1 MAETNSLERFKE
13 KSHISQAVVEQKNQ
27 ADRKYRRKDFK
38 TKGVF

>member
-13 KSHISQAVVEQKNQ
+13 KSHISQAVEQKKQ